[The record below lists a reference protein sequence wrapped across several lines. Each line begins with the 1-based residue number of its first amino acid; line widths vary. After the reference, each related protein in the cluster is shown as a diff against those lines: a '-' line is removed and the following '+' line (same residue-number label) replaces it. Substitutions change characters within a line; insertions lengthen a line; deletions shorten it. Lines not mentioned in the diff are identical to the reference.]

1 MFFFNEVTLQPHS
14 RAVPCSGGVD
24 QLKSD
29 SMFLVFFFKIE
40 DGVEWVRKGR
50 KSERL
55 GLAGKNMIFKILC
68 E

>member
-29 SMFLVFFFKIE
+29 SMFLVLFIFKIE
-40 DGVEWVRKGR
+40 DGVGWVGKGR

-55 GLAGKNMIFKILC
+55 GLTGKNVIFKIL
-68 E
+68 